1 MSEGLDSRMHGLKN
15 LGVKIQLL
23 VVRNETSIMMFKEK
37 LCITTKTFRLKGINS
52 NYNSETRSTCVE
64 RR

>member
-15 LGVKIQLL
+15 LGVEIQLL

-52 NYNSETRSTCVE
+52 NYNLGIGSVHVE